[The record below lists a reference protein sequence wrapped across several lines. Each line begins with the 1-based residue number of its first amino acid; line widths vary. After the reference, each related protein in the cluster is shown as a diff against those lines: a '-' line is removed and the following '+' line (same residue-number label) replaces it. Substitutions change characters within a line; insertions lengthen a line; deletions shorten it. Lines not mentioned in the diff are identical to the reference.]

1 MLFLAPWLL
10 LGLLAGVV
18 PPLLHLF
25 QRRRPPEFVFPAV
38 QYLRQTEREAERSL
52 KLRHLL
58 LMILRVAAIV
68 LIALAAARP
77 VVPRGVGAL
86 HEPTA
91 LAIVLDHSLSSG
103 AIAGGRRVLDDL
115 VLRARETL
123 RAAQPGDALWVIGAD
138 LLPRRGTAGELIDL
152 VSGVRPH

>member
-1 MLFLAPWLL
+1 MLFLSPWLL
-10 LGLLAGVV
+10 LGLLAAVV

-25 QRRRPPEFVFPAV
+25 QRRRPPEFEFPAV
-38 QYLRQTEREAERSL
+38 RYLRQTEREAERTL

-58 LMILRVAAIV
+58 LLLLRVAAVV

-91 LAIVLDHSLSSG
+91 LVVVLDNSLSSG
-103 AIAGGRRVLDDL
+103 AI
-115 VLRARETL
+115 
-123 RAAQPGDALWVIGAD
+123 
-138 LLPRRGTAGELIDL
+138 
-152 VSGVRPH
+152 